1 LWSGE
6 LVLLFMMLCQ
16 SACFRG
22 QVRSLQ
28 KN

>member
-6 LVLLFMMLCQ
+6 LVLLFMMRR